1 MYIQIVPNRNSP
13 PCILLREDH
22 RENGRVVK
30 KTLANLT
37 KLPGH
42 AVEGLRRLLKEGPEA
57 LSGNDFKITR
67 TLPHGHAVA
76 ILKVMKDLDIPRLIS
91 SRRTPERNLIIA
103 LIAQRILNPQ
113 SKLATFRELIGPSK
127 TTTLSEQIGL
137 DETIG
142 EYDIDKSLDW
152 LLKRQ
157 HTIETKLAD
166 RHLKN
171 GSLVFYDLTSAWYEG
186 KHCPLAKRGYSRD
199 GKRGKLQIEVGL
211 LCDSEGRPVGVEVFE
226 GNTADPMTVSS
237 QIEKLRN
244 RFGLER
250 ITVVGDRGMLTEASI
265 DREIRKE
272 EGWDWISALRGP
284 AIRKLVEQ
292 EAFNPSLFDTQ
303 DMAVIKS
310 PDYPGERLIVCRNP
324 LITHE
329 RACKREKLLEATE
342 KELERIRLAVNRTNR
357 PLRGRE
363 AIALRTGKIIN
374 KFKVGK
380 HFELTMGD
388 DSFSYSRRQ
397 KKIEEEARLDGF
409 YIIRTSVKTEELSDE
424 KVVFAYKRLSNV
436 EQAFRYIKLV
446 DLKLRPVYHRLEDRV
461 RAHVLVCMLA
471 YYVEWE
477 MRKRMAPILFKDE
490 ASAIEREKKKKSIVS
505 PAEKSGKALAKA
517 STKQTDDGELVHSF
531 RTALNCLATIC
542 QNTIEF
548 DCKES
553 ASFTRV
559 TEPVNHQRVILNLLG
574 VSM

>member
-142 EYDIDKSLDW
+142 EYDIYKSLDW

-265 DREIRKE
+265 DREIRK
-272 EGWDWISALRGP
+272 
-284 AIRKLVEQ
+284 
-292 EAFNPSLFDTQ
+292 
-303 DMAVIKS
+303 
-310 PDYPGERLIVCRNP
+310 
-324 LITHE
+324 
-329 RACKREKLLEATE
+329 
-342 KELERIRLAVNRTNR
+342 
-357 PLRGRE
+357 
-363 AIALRTGKIIN
+363 
-374 KFKVGK
+374 
-380 HFELTMGD
+380 
-388 DSFSYSRRQ
+388 
-397 KKIEEEARLDGF
+397 
-409 YIIRTSVKTEELSDE
+409 ELSDE